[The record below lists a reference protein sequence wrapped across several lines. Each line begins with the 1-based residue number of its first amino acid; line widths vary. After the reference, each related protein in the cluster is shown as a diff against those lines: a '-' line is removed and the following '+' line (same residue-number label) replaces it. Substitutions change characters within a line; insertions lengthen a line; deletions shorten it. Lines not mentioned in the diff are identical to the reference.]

1 MEQQITY
8 VPFSRPLHSW
18 LYPLK
23 VAYVPGPAHPLLER
37 VTRGLL
43 ERFRQRGHQVLEEP
57 APDTQILITTARF
70 EEPLSWRQALLFT
83 ARRRFRL
90 QRTPTLFTLVHILPD
105 AFHRAMERLRRALAR
120 PAPEP
125 ADFDF
130 AGLAPQACRVLYEQ
144 GRRAGPILALER
156 VVQAQAKSIRSVLVI
171 GEEEVEGAYIFDLAG
186 AHPRLSG
193 EDLTAFCDEL
203 ALRMA
208 TYACTHEITE
218 HQAIGEPIP
227 RAIWEELKTPTAM
240 AQAARELGRRNFFTD
255 MVRIADLV
263 EVPYIEDAVA
273 RQYSEGCFA
282 TWEPALNALITTI
295 TGSARPINKDEITE
309 DDLAVI
315 VGLRAD
321 GRGALVRE
329 VAGKKNS
336 PPSSE
341 AVELML
347 MDMDLPCIRLDPQW
361 GDWGEVPAVRSKL
374 HGHRG
379 VAAFDPSVV
388 EFVPL
393 DDAYY
398 YFPVSCATK
407 AQAEA
412 IRRAFARSEALRR
425 PEDARQ
431 VVFTIL
437 PGHGAV
443 IVEKWAAGKV
453 PFQLIWEYIDAGRLV
468 IERRIPQGPFRFVP
482 GADGRM
488 YVSAE
493 QF

>member
-1 MEQQITY
+1 MDAHLCRTM
-8 VPFSRPLHSW
+8 HSW

-37 VTRGLL
+37 VARGLL
-43 ERFRQRGHQVLEEP
+43 ERFRQRGHHVLEEP

-90 QRTPTLFTLVHILPD
+90 QRAPTLFTLVHILPD
-105 AFHRAMERLRRALAR
+105 AFHRVMERLRQALAR
-120 PAPEP
+120 AVPEP

-130 AGLAPQACRVLYEQ
+130 AGLAPQACQVLYEQ
-144 GRRAGPILALER
+144 GTRAGPILALER
-156 VVQAQAKSIRSVLVI
+156 VVQAQAKSIRSVLVV
-171 GEEEVEGAYIFDLAG
+171 GEKEVEGAYIFDLAG

-193 EDLTAFCDEL
+193 ENFPAFCDEL

-208 TYACTHEITE
+208 TYACTHEVTE
-218 HQAIGEPIP
+218 HQTIGEPIP
-227 RAIWEELKTPTAM
+227 REIWEELKTPAAM
-240 AQAARELGRRNFFTD
+240 VQTARELGRRGFFTD

-282 TWEPALNALITTI
+282 TWEPALNALIATI

-309 DDLAVI
+309 KDLAVI
-315 VGLRAD
+315 VGLRPD

-329 VAGKKNS
+329 VAGKENS

-347 MDMDLPCIRLDPQW
+347 MDMDLPRIRLAPQW
-361 GDWGEVPAVRSKL
+361 GDWEAVPVVRSKL

-379 VAAFDPSVV
+379 VAAFDPSAV

-393 DDAYY
+393 DEAYY

-431 VVFTIL
+431 VVFTVL
-437 PGHGAV
+437 PGHGTV
-443 IVEKWAAGKV
+443 IVEKWAAGKA

-468 IERRIPQGPFRFVP
+468 IESRIPQGPFRFVP
-482 GADGRM
+482 GAAGRM
-488 YVSAE
+488 YVSAQ

>member
-1 MEQQITY
+1 MDQY
-8 VPFSRPLHSW
+8 HMDALLSRPLHPW

-43 ERFRQRGHQVLEEP
+43 ERFRQRGHHVLEEP
-57 APDTQILITTARF
+57 APDTEVLLTTARF

-125 ADFDF
+125 ADFQF
-130 AGLAPQACRVLYEQ
+130 AGLAPQACQVLYEQ
-144 GRRAGPILALER
+144 GKRAGPILALER
-156 VVQAQAKSIRSVLVI
+156 VVQAQAKSIRSVLIV
-171 GEEEVEGAYIFDLAG
+171 GDKEVEEAYIFDLAG

-193 EDLTAFCDEL
+193 ADFTAFCDEL
-203 ALRMA
+203 ALRIA
-208 TYACTHEITE
+208 TYACTHEVTE
-218 HQAIGEPIP
+218 HQTIGDPIS
-227 RAIWEELKTPTAM
+227 REIWDELRTPAAM
-240 AQAARELGRRNFFTD
+240 ARAARELGRRNFFTD
-255 MVRIADLV
+255 MVRISDLV

-315 VGLRAD
+315 VGLRPD

-329 VAGKKNS
+329 VAGKENS

-341 AVELML
+341 AVELLL
-347 MDMDLPCIRLDPQW
+347 MDLDLPRIRLGPEW
-361 GDWGEVPAVRSKL
+361 GDWEEVPAARSKL

-379 VAAFDPSVV
+379 VAAFDPSAV

-393 DDAYY
+393 DEAYY
-398 YFPVSCATK
+398 YFPVSCATQ
-407 AQAEA
+407 AQAEG
-412 IRRAFARSEALRR
+412 IRRAFARSDALRR
-425 PEDARQ
+425 PDDPRQ

-443 IVEKWAAGKV
+443 IVEKWAVGKA
-453 PFQLIWEYIDAGRLV
+453 PFQLIWEYMDAGKLV
-468 IERRIPQGPFRFVP
+468 IASRIPQGPFCFVS

-488 YVSAE
+488 HITAE